1 MMKQLSLTRA
11 YTNSIQLLLK
21 FGEKDSISFYGEH
34 HVLSSYKYED
44 ILMNVLNITLNC
56 CLRIDLNTRLHDIC
70 VTSSKL

>member
-44 ILMNVLNITLNC
+44 ILNECIEYNP
-56 CLRIDLNTRLHDIC
+56 
-70 VTSSKL
+70 